1 MELSSDPLFPTPQWR
16 VAWAGRKL
24 VVWSVAVFGS
34 RLQGDAEGRKFGHLK
49 EGAMAD
55 WGKERASWM
64 LIVNELRER
73 G

>member
-34 RLQGDAEGRKFGHLK
+34 RLQGDAEGRKFGHELK
-49 EGAMAD
+49 EGAI
-55 WGKERASWM
+55 GT
-64 LIVNELRER
+64 